1 MRLDKDPIDKL
12 FDDLD
17 GQFDTATPSRLHAE
31 KFAAKL
37 KQPST
42 KKITKNHSVT
52 LKKWWLVAASVVVL
66 LTTGLFTYQQQSYQ
80 TAGLSPEIV
89 QTQTY
94 FAGILDLELEKLQ
107 QEEASPLTQKIIA
120 DAMTQLE
127 GLEKEYNNLEL
138 KLQNNPEN
146 KKLIYAMITNFQM
159 RIELLQQVLQ
169 TIEEVKTL
177 NNETHENTL

>member
-17 GQFDTATPSRLHAE
+17 GQFDTATPSQLHAE

-37 KQPST
+37 LQQT
-42 KKITKNHSVT
+42 HNKNDSIT
-52 LKKWWLVAASVVVL
+52 LKKWWLVAASVVIL
-66 LTTGLFTYQQQSYQ
+66 LATGLFTYQQKSYQ
-80 TAGLSPEIV
+80 TAGLSPGIV

-120 DAMTQLE
+120 DAMTQLD

-146 KKLIYAMITNFQM
+146 KKLIHAMITNFQM
-159 RIELLQQVLQ
+159 RIELLQEVLQ

-177 NNETHENTL
+177 NKETHENTL